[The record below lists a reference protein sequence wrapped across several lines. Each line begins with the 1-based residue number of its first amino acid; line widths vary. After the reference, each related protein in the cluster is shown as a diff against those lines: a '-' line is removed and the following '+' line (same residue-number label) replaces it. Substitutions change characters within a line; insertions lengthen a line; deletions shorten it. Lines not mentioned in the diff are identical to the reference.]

1 MAELEKDG
9 VGIATAVQDGS
20 GRIPSATRKRGCY
33 DRARERYSAEN
44 PRTYFREEHE
54 FQGHFIT
61 WADVVDRGNSKL
73 YISYKIKGDDR
84 QFRVPREKSAWLDLH
99 GLDYARLDIANWKSA
114 NNNSIGRGSLLPPFY
129 LKHRREFL
137 KWLHHTARHSTINGY
152 EASLE
157 QDIFPYFVG
166 KLKLDSP
173 SKWDLESISRWETF
187 LLEHSHEPSTRNRKR
202 TALRRYLRFLRLKS
216 EIRNLPLIL
225 NEPET
230 RESIETPIPGAL
242 PEWKDIVQYLNRL
255 QPGRIRFTMAACAA
269 FGVRISEALAI
280 TEQDFFG
287 AESEQFINAKHDY
300 IRKIKDAGL
309 GALFLYVESARK
321 RKVKE
326 DIIKVL
332 GEADDL
338 PKSGKYTACC
348 TNEEI
353 AQFVVEMIERGE
365 HLEDVSADA
374 IYRFQRTLPHDPSPN
389 KFHEYTNHDY
399 RRLNITLQT
408 MDLDIEGRIDVC
420 CLTHAHSSRE
430 AFKKYFQWGLLQRRN
445 QKRDSSVKL
454 KVFKLKPPRTG

>member
-1 MAELEKDG
+1 MAEVAKAKSGDTT
-9 VGIATAVQDGS
+9 ATQDGG
-20 GRIPSATRKRGCY
+20 GRAPSTAGTRGPYSK
-33 DRARERYSAEN
+33 ARNKYSSEK

-54 FQGHFIT
+54 FGGHFVT
-61 WADVVDRGNSKL
+61 WADVVDRGCGKI
-73 YISYKIKGDDR
+73 YISYKVKGDDK
-84 QFRVPREKSAWLDLH
+84 QFRVPREKSAWLDPH
-99 GLDYARLDIANWKSA
+99 GLEYARLDIANWKNA
-114 NNNSIGRGSLLPPFY
+114 NNNSIGRGSMSPPFY
-129 LKHRREFL
+129 LAHRREFL

-152 EASLE
+152 EASLV
-157 QDIFPYFVG
+157 QDVFPYFVG
-166 KLKLDSP
+166 KLKLETP
-173 SKWDLESISRWETF
+173 HRWDLESIARWETF
-187 LLEHSHEPSTRNRKR
+187 LLEQCREPSTRNRKR
-202 TALRRYLRFLRLKS
+202 TALRRYFRFLKLRS
-216 EIRNLPLIL
+216 EVKTLPLIL
-225 NEPET
+225 NEPES

-242 PEWKDIVQYLNRL
+242 PEWKDVIQYLKRV
-255 QPGRIRFTMAACAA
+255 PAGRVRFLMASCAA

-321 RKVKE
+321 RKVKD

-348 TNEEI
+348 TNEEM
-353 AQFVVEMIERGE
+353 AQFIVELIENGE
-365 HLEDVSADA
+365 HLEEISPDA
-374 IYRFQRTLPHDPSPN
+374 VYRFQRTLPHDPSPN

-408 MDLDIEGRIDVC
+408 MDLDIDGRIDVC

-454 KVFKLKPPRTG
+454 KVFKIKPART